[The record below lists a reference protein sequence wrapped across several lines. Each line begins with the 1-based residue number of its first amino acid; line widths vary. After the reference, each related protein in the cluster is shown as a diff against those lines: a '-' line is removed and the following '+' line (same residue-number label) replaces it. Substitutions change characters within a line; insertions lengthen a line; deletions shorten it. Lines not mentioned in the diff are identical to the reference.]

1 MKLPTIFSSHCRY
14 STQAALAVKSTPL
27 PSPHFETH
35 TSHTH
40 RHHYLHPL
48 PSECPHCG
56 SLERVSRSR
65 FDWRARAHSRLPA
78 HRKPQ
83 LPPADRRRTGTR
95 RSGPRRV
102 RPVHADLVL
111 GEKFYEEV
119 QAYQD
124 HFMPLLDAEQEEN
137 EAVLK
142 ERLSSWSFER
152 LQKEGYCITGLSAYW
167 SETNSFGRPVASF
180 MAGPGIALPTE
191 HRFENG
197 TQVLLT
203 RLDPMK
209 ESPLRGNVV
218 HKSKFKLNI
227 AFEESFDYLDD
238 GIWRL
243 DVGQTTLVYDRMRTA
258 VKQLNMDPQSQEFDR
273 TGDDSD
279 RQVMLQ
285 GTYLRDIL
293 LRGFYNP
300 LSSSPSSSPTTS
312 PSTSALNPESTS
324 ALNREDGS
332 SAETETET
340 HWAEVTPS
348 FEGLFQDDMRI
359 QSWATR
365 YSEENPIVVEGDP
378 KWIDEALNPTQVKA
392 VAAMIK
398 NRFCLVQ
405 GPPGTGKTKTIVEC
419 IKLLKTHFEIPHPI
433 LLCTYTNV
441 AVDNLVE
448 GLLKAGL
455 KPLRV
460 GYHAVASSSS
470 STVDTKKLEEHPL
483 KEEFD
488 KICKR
493 IENVEKRVEG
503 LNERIEMKSL
513 TLGSGKKDGYLTSE
527 VVMQERQLGI
537 LRAKAYGL
545 KQIMLK
551 DVVNGADVVCT
562 TCITSAARVLNI
574 SDFPIVFIDEASMST
589 EPASLIPLMKGSRHV
604 ALIGDHKQLPP
615 VITSPE
621 AQEKGLGIS
630 LFERLADE
638 KIVPSIMLNIQY
650 RMHPTISHFPS
661 KEFYD
666 FGLRDGT
673 VDRFGNVLKGLVPPV
688 WGFVG
693 EHGVGTSNR
702 PSVIFLDHCGFE
714 SLKDRSRVNVNEAH
728 IVCSVVEDLLLNNE
742 GLRGQ
747 DIGIIAPY
755 KGQVSL
761 LTSLL
766 SYSPSSL
773 SSSSSFESPN
783 PVPTN
788 YTARFETVLG
798 THRAMQ
804 IQNIEIKTI
813 DGFEGREK
821 EVIIFSTVRN
831 NSEGSIGFLA
841 DRRRLNVGLTRA
853 KRGLVLVGS
862 LETVGRG
869 RGIVC
874 KVGKREGGVEAW
886 RRYAQFLDREKLV
899 LKLEGERLR
908 KVLYGN
914 VINATTAASPP
925 ASTRV

>member
-27 PSPHFETH
+27 PSPHSETQ

-40 RHHYLHPL
+40 RHHYFHPP

-180 MAGPGIALPTE
+180 TAGPGIALPTD

-203 RLDPMK
+203 RLDPLK
-209 ESPLRGNVV
+209 ESPLRGSVV
-218 HKSKFKLNI
+218 DKSKFKLNI

-258 VKQLNMDPQSQEFDR
+258 VKQLNMDLQSQEFDR

-293 LRGFYNP
+293 LR
-300 LSSSPSSSPTTS
+300 
-312 PSTSALNPESTS
+312 ALNPESTS

-365 YSEENPIVVEGDP
+365 YSEDDPIVVEGDP

-470 STVDTKKLEEHPL
+470 TVDTKSTSAVVDEVDFASVTLERKLEEHPL

-688 WGFVG
+688 WGFGYGRDHAWNGHGEKRGVGRGLSKAGGGLGLEIEGHGGGGGLGLEVG

-742 GLRGQ
+742 SNFVSGGFL
-747 DIGIIAPY
+747 GIERTRY
-755 KGQVSL
+755 W
-761 LTSLL
+761 
-766 SYSPSSL
+766 
-773 SSSSSFESPN
+773 N
-783 PVPTN
+783 
-788 YTARFETVLG
+788 
-798 THRAMQ
+798 HRA
-804 IQNIEIKTI
+804 
-813 DGFEGREK
+813 
-821 EVIIFSTVRN
+821 V
-831 NSEGSIGFLA
+831 
-841 DRRRLNVGLTRA
+841 
-853 KRGLVLVGS
+853 
-862 LETVGRG
+862 
-869 RGIVC
+869 
-874 KVGKREGGVEAW
+874 
-886 RRYAQFLDREKLV
+886 
-899 LKLEGERLR
+899 
-908 KVLYGN
+908 
-914 VINATTAASPP
+914 
-925 ASTRV
+925 